1 MNVNHVIARFAQV
14 ALAVSVVI
22 AEVVVFNIGV
32 V

>member
-22 AEVVVFNIGV
+22 AEAVIFQLGV